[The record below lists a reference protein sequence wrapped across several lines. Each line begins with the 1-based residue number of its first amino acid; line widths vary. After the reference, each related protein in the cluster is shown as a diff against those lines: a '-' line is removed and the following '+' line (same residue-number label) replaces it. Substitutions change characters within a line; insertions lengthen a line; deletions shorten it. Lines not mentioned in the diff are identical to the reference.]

1 VNVAGV
7 RVGTISGVTV
17 RNGHA
22 RVSMQIKPGKLKHVY
37 TNAHATMVPN
47 TPVKDLVVEVA
58 PGGAPA
64 KVLPDGGTIPVARTT
79 PQIESD
85 ELTAALDTDTR
96 QYFRALIGGLGIA
109 TRGRE
114 KDVRELLRN
123 LGPTAE
129 QLRPLGDA
137 LVARRVELRRLVH
150 NLAILAKAAGSK
162 DKQLADVVVNA
173 NNTLGALASQE
184 AALRTSLRQ
193 LPGTLAAASTSLGH
207 ATSFAHALAPT
218 ARALLPAARELP
230 TALSAARPLL
240 DRAEPILRTQ
250 LRPFTR
256 DAQPVARDLG
266 PAARDLTKVTP
277 SLSNAFRVLVYVA
290 NELGYNPPGDN
301 EGFLF
306 WLAWFVHNANS
317 LLSTQDAHG
326 AVWRGLLVADC
337 KALTSQP
344 GTTLLRTLL
353 GPIPGC

>member
-1 VNVAGV
+1 
-7 RVGTISGVTV
+7 
-17 RNGHA
+17 
-22 RVSMQIKPGKLKHVY
+22 
-37 TNAHATMVPN
+37 MVPN

-58 PGGAPA
+58 PGGPPA
-64 KVLPDGGTIPVARTT
+64 KVLANGGTIPVARTT

-96 QYFRALIGGLGIA
+96 QYFRALIGGLGIG

-114 KDVRELLRN
+114 KDVRDLLRN

-137 LVARRVELRRLVH
+137 LVARRFELRRLVH

-173 NNTLGALASQE
+173 NNTLGALAGQE
-184 AALRTSLRQ
+184 AALRSSLRQ
-193 LPGTLAAASTSLGH
+193 LPGTLSTASTSLGH
-207 ATSFAHALAPT
+207 ATTFADALAPT

-230 TALSAARPLL
+230 SALSAARPLL

-277 SLSNAFRVLVYVA
+277 SLSNAFRVLEYVA

-306 WLAWFVHNANS
+306 WLAWFIHNANS

-326 AVWRGLLVADC
+326 AVWRGMLVFDC
-337 KALTSQP
+337 KQLSQQP
-344 GTTLLRTLL
+344 GTTLLQTLL

>member
-1 VNVAGV
+1 VAGV
-7 RVGTISGVTV
+7 RVGTISGVDF

-58 PGGAPA
+58 PGGPPA
-64 KVLPDGGTIPVARTT
+64 RVLSDGGTIPVARTT

-96 QYFRALIGGLGIA
+96 QYFRALIGGLGVG

-114 KDVRELLRN
+114 KDIREFLKN
-123 LGPTAE
+123 LGPTAQ

-137 LVARRVELRRLVH
+137 LVARRVALARLVH
-150 NLAILAKAAGSK
+150 NLGILAKAAGSK
-162 DKQLADVVVNA
+162 DKQLAEVVVSA
-173 NNTLGALASQE
+173 NRTFGALAGQE
-184 AALRTSLRQ
+184 AALRGSLRR
-193 LPGTLAAASTSLGH
+193 LPGTLDTASRSLGH
-207 ATSFAHALAPT
+207 ATTFANALAPT

-230 TALSAARPLL
+230 GALTATRPLL
-240 DRAEPILRTQ
+240 NAAEPILRKQ

-256 DAQPVARDLG
+256 DAQPIARDLG
-266 PAARDLTKVTP
+266 PAALDLTKVTP

-301 EGFLF
+301 EGFLH

-317 LLSTQDAHG
+317 MLSTQDAHG
-326 AVWRGLLVADC
+326 AVWRGLLAVNC
-337 KALTSQP
+337 KGLTNQP
-344 GTTLLRTLL
+344 GSPLIATLL